1 MWTKIPV
8 QQCERLIPSYH
19 ESFLTQG
26 QVSLD
31 TTNKKKCLM
40 FINNFVFM
48 WVICLMLKFV

>member
-1 MWTKIPV
+1 MWTKIPL

-26 QVSLD
+26 QVGLD

-48 WVICLMLKFV
+48 WVIFV